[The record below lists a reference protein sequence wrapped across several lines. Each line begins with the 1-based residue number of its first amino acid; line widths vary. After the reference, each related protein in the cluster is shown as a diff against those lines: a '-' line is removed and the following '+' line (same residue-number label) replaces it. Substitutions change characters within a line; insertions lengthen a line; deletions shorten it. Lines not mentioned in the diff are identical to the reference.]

1 MNGGKLI
8 GVGSDTCVFRPNIP
22 CRNKKTTIN
31 DNTISKVFLRKP
43 KELNKEIKMNKL
55 VSSIKGSNKW
65 SITLYNKCNTES
77 YEKIREYEP
86 DIDKCL
92 EDNEYEKLENDIML
106 YGDYG
111 GISMKTR
118 FEEIFYNN
126 NDINNFKTFIKECS
140 SLFTGLYSLHKHKII
155 HYDIKP
161 GNITYD
167 NGNFKYIDFGLSA
180 KFTDKKIIEKRS
192 LSEFG
197 TERLYIYYPYDLL
210 YMYSSEPKLYI
221 ERYSSYRRNHEYI
234 RRLNRVL
241 FGRNIDVEQ
250 ESILIDAINN
260 KINKKE
266 VIEKIDV
273 YSLGITIVSLLLD
286 KFGNRLVELFDK
298 LKPFAELLRNMTEMD
313 SNNRISS
320 VEAHKIFNK
329 LIN

>member
-1 MNGGKLI
+1 M
-8 GVGSDTCVFRPNIP
+8 
-22 CRNKKTTIN
+22 
-31 DNTISKVFLRKP
+31 
-43 KELNKEIKMNKL
+43 
-55 VSSIKGSNKW
+55 
-65 SITLYNKCNTES
+65 
-77 YEKIREYEP
+77 
-86 DIDKCL
+86 
-92 EDNEYEKLENDIML
+92 
-106 YGDYG
+106 
-111 GISMKTR
+111 
-118 FEEIFYNN
+118 
-126 NDINNFKTFIKECS
+126 
-140 SLFTGLYSLHKHKII
+140 YSLHKHKII

-221 ERYSSYRRNHEYI
+221 ERYSSYRRNHKYI
-234 RRLNRVL
+234 RKLNRVL

-266 VIEKIDV
+266 VVEKLDV

>member
-22 CRNKKTTIN
+22 CKNKKTTIN
-31 DNTISKVFLRKP
+31 DNTISKVFLREP

-55 VSSIKGSNKW
+55 VSNIKGSNKW
-65 SITLYNKCNTES
+65 SVTLYNKCNTES

-92 EDNEYEKLENDIML
+92 EDNNYDTLEKDIML

-111 GISMKTR
+111 GISMNTR

-126 NDINNFKTFIKECS
+126 NDIKNFKTFMKECS

-180 KFTDKKIIEKRS
+180 KFTNKKTIEKRS
-192 LSEFG
+192 LNEFN
-197 TERLYIYYPYDLL
+197 TNRIYIYYPYDIL
-210 YMYSSEPKLYI
+210 YMYSNNYELYV
-221 ERYSSYRRNHEYI
+221 EQYTSYRDNHKYI
-234 RRLNRVL
+234 HDLNMIL
-241 FGRNIDVEQ
+241 FSRDINIEQ
-250 ESILIDAINN
+250 ESIIINILN
-260 KINKKE
+260 NEINRKMI
-266 VIEKIDV
+266 IEKLDT
-273 YSLGITIVSLLLD
+273 YSLGITILSLLFN
-286 KFGNRLVELFDK
+286 KFGMK
-298 LKPFAELLRNMTEMD
+298 LKKIFQMNKLLPYAELLRDMTEMD
-313 SNNRISS
+313 SNNRIS
-320 VEAHKIFNK
+320 AKDAYKRFNR
-329 LIN
+329 L